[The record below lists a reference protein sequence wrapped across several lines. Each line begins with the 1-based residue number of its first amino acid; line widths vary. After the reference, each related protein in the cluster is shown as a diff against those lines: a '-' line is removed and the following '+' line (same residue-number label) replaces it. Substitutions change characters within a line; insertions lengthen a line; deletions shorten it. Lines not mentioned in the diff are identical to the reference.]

1 MTQKTVRYLV
11 SDSDDNF
18 IGEWTDVSND
28 LSLKREINNAA
39 CSLNVNLARNELTQI
54 VSTDVLVTEGDEV
67 LMTEGDEALLADIVG
82 ATGIGAGTDL
92 DLNQKVEVNAYYGSF
107 VDLVT
112 EDDEEITT
120 EDDNNLLV
128 EDGAPEGYTIFR
140 GYVSDWDLDFGESD
154 SITVYLLNNGTEL
167 NHIILKDG
175 ADTKVVFNSQ
185 DPSDIARAVIDYAQT
200 QGAHIN
206 YDAASIEDTGTTVSY
221 TFNLNTI
228 AECLQK
234 IVQLCPSQWYWTYD
248 PGNDLYSLKSRP
260 TVPARRFTKQ
270 LDANKA
276 RLRRSISGLVNEV
289 YFTGGGDPALL
300 VNTVDAPSQAAW
312 RKGILKLSDQRV
324 TNQATAELLSQS
336 EIDQYKNPS
345 FVGSISINGNHP
357 DAIET
362 IALGELA
369 GFINFGD
376 YLDELELQ
384 IVGSTYTI
392 DTIDL
397 DLDRV
402 LPKITKRIEDLK
414 RNLDTVEQQNNPDA
428 PL

>member
-1 MTQKTVRYLV
+1 MTKTVRYLV

-18 IGEWTDVSND
+18 IGEWNDVSND

-54 VSTDVLVTEGDEV
+54 VTTDVITTEGDEV
-67 LMTEGDEALLADIVG
+67 LMTEDDEALLADIVG
-82 ATGIGAGTDL
+82 ATGIGVGTDL
-92 DLNQKVEVNAYYGSF
+92 DLNQNIEVNAYYGSF

-140 GYVSDWDLDFGESD
+140 GYVSDWDLDFGDSD
-154 SITVYLLNNGTEL
+154 TITVYLLNNGIEL
-167 NHIILKDG
+167 NHIVLKNG
-175 ADTKVVFNSQ
+175 TDTKVVFNSQ

-206 YDAASIEDTGTTVSY
+206 YDSASIEDTGTTVSY

-234 IVQLCPSQWYWTYD
+234 IVELCPAQWYWTYD

-260 TVPARRFTKQ
+260 SIPARRFTKQ
-270 LDANKA
+270 LDASKA
-276 RLRRSISGLVNEV
+276 RLRRSIASLINEV

-312 RKGILKLSDQRV
+312 RRGIAKLSDQRV
-324 TNQATAELLSQS
+324 TDQPTAELLAQS
-336 EIDQYKNPS
+336 TIDQYKDPS
-345 FVGSISINGNHP
+345 FVGTISINGNHP

-362 IALGELA
+362 IQLGEMA
-369 GFINFGD
+369 GFINYGD

-384 IVGSTYTI
+384 IVGSTYNI

-397 DLDRV
+397 DLDRI
-402 LPKITKRIEDLK
+402 LPRTSKRIEDIK
-414 RNLDTVEQQNNPDA
+414 RNLDTLEQQNNPDA

>member
-1 MTQKTVRYLV
+1 MTKTVRYLV

-18 IGEWTDVSND
+18 IGEWNDVSND

-39 CSLNVNLARNELTQI
+39 CSLNVNLGRNELTQI
-54 VSTDVLVTEGDEV
+54 VTTDVLVTEGDEV
-67 LMTEGDEALLADIVG
+67 LMTEDDEALLADIVG

-92 DLNQKVEVNAYYGSF
+92 DLNQNVEVNAYYGEF
-107 VDLVT
+107 VSLTT
-112 EDDEEITT
+112 EDGEEITT
-120 EDDNNLLV
+120 EDDNDLLV
-128 EDGAPEGYTIFR
+128 EDGAPEGYCIFR
-140 GYVSDWDLDFGESD
+140 GYVSDWDLDFGDSD
-154 SITVYLLNNGTEL
+154 SITVYLLNNGIEL

-175 ADTKVVFNSQ
+175 TDTKVTFNSQ

-206 YDAASIEDTGTTVSY
+206 YDSASIEDTGTTVSY

-234 IVQLCPSQWYWTYD
+234 IVELCPAQWYWTYD

-260 TVPARRFTKQ
+260 SIPARRFTKQ
-270 LDANKA
+270 LDASKA
-276 RLRRSISGLVNEV
+276 RLRRSIAALVNEV

-312 RKGILKLSDQRV
+312 RRAIAKLSDQRV
-324 TNQATAELLSQS
+324 TDQPTAELLAQS
-336 EIDQYKNPS
+336 AIDQYKDPS
-345 FVGSISINGNHP
+345 FVGSITINGNHP

-362 IALGELA
+362 IQLGEMA
-369 GFINFGD
+369 GFINYGD

-384 IVGSTYTI
+384 IVGSTYNI

-397 DLDRV
+397 DLDRI
-402 LPKITKRIEDLK
+402 LPRTSKRIEDIK
-414 RNLDTVEQQNNPDA
+414 RNLDTLEQQNNPDA

>member
-1 MTQKTVRYLV
+1 MTKTVRYLV

-175 ADTKVVFNSQ
+175 TDTKVVFNSQ

-324 TNQATAELLSQS
+324 TDQPTAELLAQS

-345 FVGSISINGNHP
+345 FVGSISVNGNHP

>member
-1 MTQKTVRYLV
+1 MTKTVRYLV

-18 IGEWTDVSND
+18 IGEWNDVGND

-39 CSLNVNLARNELTQI
+39 CSLNVSLGRNELTQI
-54 VSTDVLVTEGDEV
+54 VTTDVLVTEGDEV
-67 LMTEGDEALLADIVG
+67 LMTEDDEALLADIVG

-92 DLNQKVEVNAYYGSF
+92 DLNQNIEVNAYYGSF

-112 EDDEEITT
+112 EDDEVITT

-140 GYVSDWDLDFGESD
+140 GYVSDWDLDFGDSD
-154 SITVYLLNNGTEL
+154 SITVYLLNNGIEL

-175 ADTKVVFNSQ
+175 TDTKVTFNSQ

-228 AECLQK
+228 TECLQK
-234 IVQLCPSQWYWTYD
+234 IVELCPAQWYWTYD

-260 TVPARRFTKQ
+260 SIPARRFTKQ
-270 LDANKA
+270 LDASKA
-276 RLRRSISGLVNEV
+276 RLRRSIASLVNEV

-312 RKGILKLSDQRV
+312 RRGIAKLSDQRV
-324 TNQATAELLSQS
+324 TDQPTAELLAAST
-336 EIDQYKNPS
+336 IDQYKDPS
-345 FVGSISINGNHP
+345 FVGTISINGNHP

-362 IALGELA
+362 IQLGEMA
-369 GFINFGD
+369 GFINYGD

-384 IVGSTYTI
+384 IVGSTYNI

-397 DLDRV
+397 DLDRI
-402 LPKITKRIEDLK
+402 LPRTSKRIEDIK
-414 RNLDTVEQQNNPDA
+414 RNLDTLEQQNNPDA